1 MESSII
7 ENHKKDNLVHFL
19 KINIF
24 GETGVGKTSLISLLE
39 NYSNDNYTIK
49 NEQKNDNDNKS
60 IDSDNELISMFEP
73 IRRIVIDFNED
84 RKLYFN
90 LYETDLS
97 NYDLIKMNLDTLLYQ
112 TECIIAMWDSN
123 NPDTFDNIPNLIST
137 IEAGLEQ
144 YKFKNVPI
152 FILENKIDLNINME
166 NDGNEEINESINKLK
181 KNKNI
186 IYKKISLYDNDDF
199 NELLLDI
206 YRKMEIYEKD
216 INKNKY
222 NSNYIILYQ
231 IKIQHPLKNNIN
243 SINENNNSVNNEIK
257 LLLLGDTQVGKS
269 SFLNNLL
276 ENEFLSNEY
285 SHKNINIIFP
295 AKIFEK
301 IINIKIIED
310 NFVKNLSE
318 KNYKNID
325 GILLF
330 FDLTN
335 IETFNKIND
344 WILSIKNNFGEINDS
359 YELFLIGNKIEEN
372 EKRKISKKDAKNLA
386 EDNQIKYFECSSLLG
401 INNYEI
407 LNELLLFAFDKYNNK
422 DKIENKNEFKK
433 NNSESVK
440 ENKKEEEEEE
450 EDEESNSYIAQKNN
464 LKNDDNKICTNKIK
478 KFDIN
483 NNELQRANKKSNNK
497 KKENF
502 GLLTDILII
511 ILCVIIFYVGIQNYI

>member
-152 FILENKIDLNINME
+152 FILENKIDLNI
-166 NDGNEEINESINKLK
+166 
-181 KNKNI
+181 
-186 IYKKISLYDNDDF
+186 SLYDNDDF

-231 IKIQHPLKNNIN
+231 IKIQHPLKSNIN
-243 SINENNNSVNNEIK
+243 SINENNDSVNNEIK

-276 ENEFLSNEY
+276 ENKFLSNEY

-359 YELFLIGNKIEEN
+359 YELFLIGNKVEEN

-433 NNSESVK
+433 NNSESVN
-440 ENKKEEEEEE
+440 ENKKEEDEED

-483 NNELQRANKKSNNK
+483 NKEKQLANKKNNNK